1 VHGKT
6 KYYLAHSFR
15 SDSRVRKLRVFL
27 GTDLGYE
34 EVQRRAAAARAK
46 LEDRIRSAKEIGDP
60 YRTVLSPDELKEIT
74 LLTTRVEMKLA
85 HLSET
90 DWARFTEEFTY
101 DTNAIEGSKVSKKEV
116 RQVLTEGRWP
126 EKSKEEISETIG
138 VAEAVRYVRKTRT
151 HLSFALILELHRIIF
166 KNSKQFAGQT
176 RRRSGVEVSVGRRW
190 PSDSQRGTGEPG
202 RFPAQK
208 ARPLVRGQ
216 PKEVPSPRPGGGR
229 ARPVRDDSSLP
240 GWQREGRQAAANQYP
255 AQARTTSPEHRTEE
269 QEGVLRL
276 SQRVSDEGE
285 PSPNTRLDAERISAA
300 QDGPQ
305 EVTTSSR
312 TVVTHGISATY
323 DVAIGP
329 PSDLSK
335 TDENGVFRGL

>member
-1 VHGKT
+1 MHIEKRVVRGKT

-27 GTDLGYE
+27 GTDLGNE

-74 LLTTRVEMKLA
+74 VLTTRVEMKLA

-101 DTNAIEGSKVSKKEV
+101 DTNAIEGSTVSKKEV

-138 VAEAVRYVRKTRT
+138 VAEAVRYVRETRT
-151 HLSFALILELHRIIF
+151 HLSFALILELHRIVF

-176 RRRSGVEVSVGRRW
+176 RRRSGVEVSVVDGRGRVIHRGA
-190 PSDSQRGTGEPG
+190 PASQVDSQLR
-202 RFPAQK
+202 R
-208 ARPLVRGQ
+208 LVDWYEDNRRRY
-216 PKEVPSPRPGGGR
+216 PPFV
-229 ARPVRDDSSLP
+229 L
-240 GWQREGRQAAANQYP
+240 AAVVHDQFETIHP
-255 AQARTTSPEHRTEE
+255 F
-269 QEGVLRL
+269 
-276 SQRVSDEGE
+276 
-285 PSPNTRLDAERISAA
+285 
-300 QDGPQ
+300 QDGNGR
-305 EVTTSSR
+305 VGR
-312 TVVTHGISATY
+312 LLLINILLKHGLPPLNIELKNRKEYY
-323 DVAIGP
+323 DSLREYQTKGNLRP
-329 PSDLSK
+329 TLDLMLKEYRRLK
-335 TDENGVFRGL
+335 TALKR